1 MSGGFT
7 TSRNA
12 LIAHK
17 LTQLRRE
24 PLACA
29 EYRHLVRHISL
40 LLAYEVTVSLPA
52 EEVTFE
58 VRGRPAS
65 GASLGIDPVIVPIL
79 RTGLVMGEAFQEVMP
94 QTLTGHIG
102 LHRDKGDPNRKLLQY
117 LVSLPD
123 AKGRLV
129 ILLDP
134 VIATGD
140 TACRALE
147 IAKRRGADNISFVSL
162 VVSRPG
168 RDRLVREHPDVHFYC
183 AAVDETVNEA
193 GQVLPGLGSVSERLF
208 GFRTRSTNI

>member
-1 MSGGFT
+1 MSGSFT
-7 TSRNA
+7 TSCNA

-40 LLAYEVTVSLPA
+40 LLTYEVTVSLPA
-52 EEVTFE
+52 DELTFE
-58 VRGRPAS
+58 VRGCQTH
-65 GASLGIDPVIVPIL
+65 GTSLGIDPVIVPIL

-102 LHRDKGDPNRKLLQY
+102 LHRDKGDPDRKLLQY

-123 AKGRLV
+123 PKGRLV

-147 IAKRRGADNISFVSL
+147 IAKRRGAETISFVSL

-168 RDRLVREHPDVHFYC
+168 RDRLVREHPDVHFFC
-183 AAVDETVNEA
+183 AAIDETVNEA

-208 GFRTRSTNI
+208 GFRTRSTNT

>member
-29 EYRHLVRHISL
+29 EYRHLVRHSSL

-52 EEVTFE
+52 AEVTFE

-102 LHRDKGDPNRKLLQY
+102 LHRDKGDPNRNC
-117 LVSLPD
+117 S
-123 AKGRLV
+123 
-129 ILLDP
+129 
-134 VIATGD
+134 
-140 TACRALE
+140 
-147 IAKRRGADNISFVSL
+147 NIW
-162 VVSRPG
+162 
-168 RDRLVREHPDVHFYC
+168 
-183 AAVDETVNEA
+183 
-193 GQVLPGLGSVSERLF
+193 
-208 GFRTRSTNI
+208 